1 MLWGQELSLYS
12 PQVLGERD
20 HRCLLLQFLLFENLE
35 AYKAAKEGRSEEVFT
50 SHPRFFPYDWA
61 RPSGHLNRLYEHSL
75 LLKKSFPEHGKLV
88 KHYEKTLLKIL
99 RSLPKKEGLLAASQ
113 MLYSALEP
121 LIEVC
126 KESENLLFFLLKK
139 RSMIDELHG
148 NGYLQRF
155 ILKIHS
161 DGLETL
167 GEKMCDQYH
176 QRGFFSQIP
185 EFKLLLTEL
194 LHA

>member
-12 PQVLGERD
+12 PQALGERD
-20 HRCLLLQFLLFENLE
+20 HRCLLLQFLLFEHLE
-35 AYKAAKEGRSEEVFT
+35 AYQAAKAGRSEEVLT
-50 SHPRFFPYDWA
+50 AHPRFFPYDWA
-61 RPSGHLNRLYEHSL
+61 KPSGHLNKLYEHSL
-75 LLKKSFPEHGKLV
+75 LLKKSFSEHSKLV
-88 KHYEKTLLKIL
+88 KHYEKTLLKML
-99 RSLPKKEGLLAASQ
+99 SSLPKKDGLDIAFK
-113 MLYSALEP
+113 MLYTAMEP

-139 RSMIDELHG
+139 RAILDELNG
-148 NGYLQRF
+148 SGYLHRF
-155 ILKIHS
+155 LLKIHS